1 MTFHS
6 PVKVGDVV
14 CCYGRCLKIGR
25 SSMRL
30 KLEVWVK
37 PVLRE
42 NEAQR
47 YCVTEGIFTYVAIDE
62 QENPVRYRS
71 DPAQISRALMMDISC
86 SNPVF
91 AVSCVPASLPSR
103 RTAGCRTGRD
113 RTGDP
118 V

>member
-1 MTFHS
+1 M
-6 PVKVGDVV
+6 GDVV

-47 YCVTEGIFTYVAIDE
+47 YCVTEGVFTYVAIDD
-62 QENPVRYRS
+62 QGKSRPV
-71 DPAQISRALMMDISC
+71 
-86 SNPVF
+86 PV
-91 AVSCVPASLPSR
+91 
-103 RTAGCRTGRD
+103 
-113 RTGDP
+113 
-118 V
+118 